1 MSDGNKNISGGG
13 IGFTG
18 ALFIVFLVL
27 KLTHVINWSW
37 VWVFAP
43 LWIDLVI
50 IAIIFVGLFIY
61 EKVEDYKWDRKWRK
75 KG

>member
-1 MSDGNKNISGGG
+1 MMDDGNRNTSGGG

-27 KLTHVINWSW
+27 KLTHVVNWSW

-50 IAIIFVGLFIY
+50 IAIILAAIY
-61 EKVEDYKWDRKWRK
+61 LSEKIHDWRK
-75 KG
+75 M